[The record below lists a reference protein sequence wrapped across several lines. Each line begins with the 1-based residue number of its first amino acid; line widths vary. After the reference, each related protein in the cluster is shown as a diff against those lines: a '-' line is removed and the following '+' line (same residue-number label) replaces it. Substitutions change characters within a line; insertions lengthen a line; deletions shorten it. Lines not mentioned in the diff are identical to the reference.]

1 MSRFQA
7 PVSALI
13 ICKNEVG
20 MIADC
25 LESVDFCAEI
35 VVVDSGSTD
44 GTLECIESFAAKGFP
59 IRLIRNEWPG
69 FPQQRLFA
77 LTHATQPWCLSIDAD
92 ERVDTELKQSIM
104 EATQKGD
111 DAVNGWYV
119 RRRDWINGYGYAHRW
134 VAHNRIFR
142 LFRRDK
148 ASVDLSRRVH
158 ETYKVPGE
166 TALIQKGTLL
176 HRRPTSV
183 ANELSRTNA
192 YSSLKVEAQM
202 EQGDEPSMS
211 RLVFSPWVNFLKFYV
226 GKRYFLCG
234 RHGYVHSAMV
244 FLDSY
249 VTEAKLF
256 EARDSSSNGS
266 SVKAGE

>member
-13 ICKNEVG
+13 ICKNEVD
-20 MIADC
+20 MIAGC

-44 GTLECIESFAAKGFP
+44 GTLELIEAFVAKGFP
-59 IRLIRNEWPG
+59 IRLLRNQWPG
-69 FPQQRLFA
+69 FPRQRLFA
-77 LTHATQPWCLSIDAD
+77 LEHATQPWCLSIDAD
-92 ERVDTELKQSIM
+92 ERVDAELKQSIIDV
-104 EATQKGD
+104 TQERGD
-111 DAVNGWYV
+111 AIDGWFV
-119 RRRDWINGYGYAHRW
+119 RRRDWINGYGYAHRL

-158 ETYKVPGE
+158 ETYDVPGE
-166 TALIQKGTLL
+166 TALIQKGTML
-176 HRRPTSV
+176 HRRATSITS
-183 ANELSRTNA
+183 ELSRTNS
-192 YSSLKVEAQM
+192 YSTLKIESQM
-202 EQGDEPSMS
+202 ERGEQPSMS
-211 RLVFSPWVNFLKFYV
+211 RLVLSPWINFLKFYV

-234 RHGYVHSAMV
+234 RHGYVHSAQV
-244 FLDSY
+244 FLYSY

-256 EARDSSSNGS
+256 EARDAEASQGS
-266 SVKAGE
+266 VNAGE